1 MQRTQPQSHKVPYPP
16 VATPRSSR
24 SRAPIAVVMAAVGLL
39 IAVAW
44 FVFMSGGDDQPS
56 AKGVVADPT
65 MQVPIIGAVFT
76 PTPVP
81 PTPTPEPT
89 IPVIVGEAD
98 GATASENGCAPL
110 CLVRMSNNDA
120 SVSALTGFGA
130 APAYAHGSQLWTG
143 ITDDVLQELKL
154 TGTPLEV
161 IGGVSAGTSL
171 YVVRLPDDAPEYL
184 VSEVGEILD
193 QVENQYVVA
202 MSSKPPYVKELA
214 DWGISVEKMPPL
226 IPDTSA
232 VRADLQPIVDP
243 WDVAASVSI
252 AQLKQRVNDL
262 TSAGA
267 EVGDYGSRDYQTA
280 GNVKTAEY
288 IYRKLASYGL
298 NVWYEDFIADNGTLL
313 LNVVGEVPGAD
324 DSQIYLMTAHFD
336 SISPDADTLDLAPG
350 ALDNSTG
357 VSVLL
362 ETARALSSYEL
373 QHPVHVVFLNAEE
386 YGLQGAKAFSRN
398 ASIKEERP
406 YVGGINVDS
415 VGLAI
420 DENFLWV
427 NAPDGDSQFM
437 TDALVDTNQRWG
449 LGIKIATRNN
459 PKIRADEYELN
470 QMGIPVVMV
479 GSVLY
484 GDPEDQHQKRHDRAG
499 RFLVPAGRWAVDGP
513 DDGRSCWLTES
524 TSHVT
529 S

>member
-1 MQRTQPQSHKVPYPP
+1 
-16 VATPRSSR
+16 
-24 SRAPIAVVMAAVGLL
+24 MAAAGLL

-44 FVFMSGGDDQPS
+44 VVFVSGGNEQPS
-56 AKGVVADPT
+56 AMGVVADPSAS
-65 MQVPIIGAVFT
+65 VPIIGQVFT

-89 IPVIVGEAD
+89 IPVLASASGGETS
-98 GATASENGCAPL
+98 GENGCAPL
-110 CLVRMSNNDA
+110 CLVRMTNSEA

-130 APAYAHGSQLWTG
+130 APAYAHGDQLWSG
-143 ITDDVLQELKL
+143 ITDDVLQQLKL
-154 TGTPLEV
+154 IGTPLEI
-161 IGGVSAGTSL
+161 IGGISTATSL
-171 YVVRLPDDAPEYL
+171 YVVRMPEDAPEYL

-193 QVENQYVVA
+193 QVDNQYVVA

-226 IPDTSA
+226 IPDTSTK
-232 VRADLQPIVDP
+232 RTELQPILDP

-252 AQLKQRVNDL
+252 AQLKQRVKDL
-262 TSAGA
+262 TQADA
-267 EVGDYGSRDYQTA
+267 ETGDYGSRDYQTA
-280 GNVKTAEY
+280 GNVKSAEY

-298 NVWYEDFIADNGTLL
+298 KVWYEDFIADNGTLL
-313 LNVVGEVPGAD
+313 LNVVGEVPGND
-324 DSQIYLMTAHFD
+324 DSEIYLLTAHFD
-336 SISPDADTLDLAPG
+336 SISPDADSLDLAPG
-350 ALDNSTG
+350 ALDNATG

-362 ETARALSSYEL
+362 ETARALAGYEL
-373 QHPVHVVFLNAEE
+373 EHPVHVVFLNAEE
-386 YGLQGAKAFSRN
+386 YGLQGAKAFARQ

-427 NAPDGDSQFM
+427 NAPGDSQFM
-437 TDALVDTNQRWG
+437 SNALVDTNQRWG

-484 GDPEDQHQKRHDRAG
+484 GDPRINTIDDTIEQVDFWYLQAVGQLMVLTMVDLAG
-499 RFLVPAGRWAVDGP
+499 
-513 DDGRSCWLTES
+513 
-524 TSHVT
+524 
-529 S
+529 